1 MYDLNELQ
9 AKHLKDILKIKAEA
23 AKTNKIGL
31 RNQEIESE
39 LREQIEKLTDHL
51 EQSKLEIKRLNEEM
65 SIKEQQFKESILQFK
80 KRETIAMQ
88 QRGRIMRRT
97 NEMMES
103 SESETSI
110 EEPKPKNVNK
120 KAFKRNKKVN
130 RNDMLNLPSSDSE
143 NI

>member
-88 QRGRIMRRT
+88 QRGRMMRRP

-110 EEPKPKNVNK
+110 EEPKPKTQNK
-120 KAFKRNKKVN
+120 KAFKRNKKVI

>member
-9 AKHLKDILKIKAEA
+9 AKHLKDILKIKAEV

-88 QRGRIMRRT
+88 QRGRMMRRP

-110 EEPKPKNVNK
+110 EEPKPKTQNK

>member
-88 QRGRIMRRT
+88 QRGRMMRRP

-110 EEPKPKNVNK
+110 EEPKPKTQNK

>member
-1 MYDLNELQ
+1 
-9 AKHLKDILKIKAEA
+9 
-23 AKTNKIGL
+23 
-31 RNQEIESE
+31 
-39 LREQIEKLTDHL
+39 
-51 EQSKLEIKRLNEEM
+51 
-65 SIKEQQFKESILQFK
+65 
-80 KRETIAMQ
+80 MQ
-88 QRGRIMRRT
+88 QRGRMMRRP

-110 EEPKPKNVNK
+110 EEPKPKTQNK